1 MCRLVA
7 GRMLDSVSG
16 TQQTSGMA
24 DVEDTVKDFWATRP
38 RRPRRGRK
46 MAGVAAGIARRYRI
60 DPTLVRVGFV
70 VAALYGGAGVVLYL
84 LGWLLLPEEG
94 DEVSPFESLIGRGR
108 SSTSSAFTVLLCLAM
123 IPVTSWFFGGFFPGF
138 PGFLSVIVVVGALY
152 LLHRGRGHLGR
163 TPDTPDAGQTYAQPA
178 GPTMPMTTP
187 MGTPAPPQGPQ
198 PTMPLD
204 TDQAVDPA
212 TGEPPPVPERQVRQ
226 DPDAPPAWD
235 PLGAAPFAWDLPE
248 PTPQPS
254 EEDEPPP
261 PPRRRKSRIGL
272 LTAGVALIT
281 AAVLSSVVGGWINA
295 QHIIGVVL
303 AVLGVGMVIGS
314 FQRGG
319 RGLIALA
326 IPLGAIGIGM
336 TTVFPN
342 GVHGGVGDLQVTPT
356 TVSEVRSHYE
366 RGVGA
371 VELDLTELPE
381 SGTVDTSIDLGLG
394 DVQVILPETADV
406 RVTCRSDLGDV
417 QCLGHEESGAS
428 ALYVETIDDGTDGPG
443 GLNVDLRVEVGTG
456 SVEVRRG

>member
-1 MCRLVA
+1 
-7 GRMLDSVSG
+7 
-16 TQQTSGMA
+16 
-24 DVEDTVKDFWATRP
+24 
-38 RRPRRGRK
+38 

-123 IPVTSWFFGGFFPGF
+123 IPIVSWFFGGFFPGF

-163 TPDTPDAGQTYAQPA
+163 PADVPDTGQQYATPPPPD
-178 GPTMPMTTP
+178 PTMPMSTP
-187 MGTPAPPQGPQ
+187 MSTPQQGPQ
-198 PTMPLD
+198 PTLPLD

-212 TGEPPPVPERQVRQ
+212 TGEPPPIPERQVPP
-226 DPDAPPAWD
+226 DPDRPPAWD

-261 PPRRRKSRIGL
+261 PQRRSKSRIGL

-281 AAVLSSVVGGWINA
+281 AAVLSAVTGGWINP
-295 QHIIGVVL
+295 QHIVGVVL
-303 AVLGVGMVIGS
+303 AVLGLGLVIGS

-326 IPLGAIGIGM
+326 IPLAAIGIGM
-336 TTVFPN
+336 TAVFPD
-342 GVHGGVGDLQVTPT
+342 GVHGGVGDLQARPASL
-356 TVSEVRSHYE
+356 SEVLPRYE

-371 VELDLTELPE
+371 IELDMTDLPE
-381 SGTVDTSIDLGLG
+381 SGSVETRIDLGLG

-406 RVTCRSDLGDV
+406 EVTCKSDLGDV
-417 QCLGHEESGAS
+417 KCLGHEESGPS
-428 ALYVETIDDGTDGPG
+428 EMHVESKDDGTDGPG